1 MSFLIDK
8 NPKLGIGSSRLI
20 RTNYVNELLSNKG
33 KTVTVA
39 GWVENVKELPNL
51 RFVILRDPTGLAQVT
66 LSKKD
71 SPAELLSLTE
81 KLNLQ
86 DVIAVEGMIPEKQI
100 AKIGPELKPIS
111 IKLLNRSETP
121 LPIDITGTSET
132 QLDIRLDWR
141 VLDLRNPRNLAI
153 MAIESKF
160 TEAAEEFLRKNGVI
174 QVSTPA
180 ILGGASEG
188 GSEVFKI
195 DYFGNPAFLRQ
206 DPQLHR
212 QLAIAGG
219 LDKIYDLGPSW
230 RAEMSHTPRHLCE
243 HHAFAVELGFISD
256 ERDTQRFEES
266 LVAHALGKLKDVAKE
281 ELEILEV
288 KLEKPDTP
296 FPEVRFPEIYDVLKE
311 YGKIV
316 PFGEEPDR
324 EGEALL
330 AKYVKEKTKSDF
342 FFMNRF
348 PFSVKPF
355 YVMRVDED
363 PAWARSVDL
372 VYRGMELSSGGQ
384 REHRHSKLM
393 EQVKIKGM
401 DEAQIAWFT
410 DNFRYGVPPHGGFAL
425 GVERIIMQVLGIE
438 NIREVCLF
446 PRTPERLRP

>member
-1 MSFLIDK
+1 M
-8 NPKLGIGSSRLI
+8 I
-20 RTNYVNELLSNKG
+20 RTHYVNELLSNIG
-33 KTVTVA
+33 KQVVIA

-51 RFVILRDPTGLAQVT
+51 RFVILRDRTGLAQIT
-66 LSKKD
+66 LHKKN
-71 SPAELLSLTE
+71 SPPDLLELSS
-81 KLNLQ
+81 KLNVQ
-86 DVIAVEGMIPEKQI
+86 DVLAVTANVPEKQI
-100 AKIGPELKPIS
+100 AKIGPEVSPVS
-111 IKLLNRSETP
+111 IQVLSTSETP
-121 LPIDITGTSET
+121 LPLDITGASET
-132 QLDIRLDWR
+132 QLDTRLDWR
-141 VLDLRNPRNLAI
+141 VLDLRSPRNLAI
-153 MAIESKF
+153 MKIESKLM
-160 TEAAEEFLRKNGVI
+160 EKAEEYLRQKGFI

-195 DYFGNPAFLRQ
+195 DYFGNQAFLRQ

-230 RAEMSHTPRHLCE
+230 RAEQSHTPRHLCE
-243 HHAFAVELGFISD
+243 HHACAVEFGFLSD
-256 ERDTQRFEES
+256 ELDTERVEEELVLYSIGKIAEES
-266 LVAHALGKLKDVAKE
+266 KA
-281 ELEILEV
+281 ELEILNVHVER
-288 KLEKPDTP
+288 PRTP
-296 FPEVRFPEIYDVLKE
+296 FPEIRFPEVYDILKQ

-330 AKYVKEKTKSDF
+330 AKHVKEKTGSDF

-348 PFSVKPF
+348 PFAVKPF
-355 YVMRVDED
+355 YVMRVDDD
-363 PAWARSVDL
+363 PRWARSVDL

-384 REHRHSKLM
+384 RENRYAKLM

-401 DEAQIAWFT
+401 NETEIAWFT

-425 GVERIIMQVLGIE
+425 GIERTVMQLLGIE

>member
-1 MSFLIDK
+1 M
-8 NPKLGIGSSRLI
+8 I
-20 RTNYVNELLSNKG
+20 RTNYINELLANKG
-33 KTVTVA
+33 KNVIIA

-51 RFVILRDPTGLAQVT
+51 RFVIIRDRTGLAQVT

-71 SPAELLSLTE
+71 SSPDLLSLTE
-81 KLNLQ
+81 KFNLQ
-86 DVIAVEGMIPEKQI
+86 DVVSVEGIVPEKQI
-100 AKIGPELKPIS
+100 AKIGPELKPTS
-111 IKLLNRSETP
+111 IKLLNKSETP

-132 QLDIRLDWR
+132 QLDTRLDWR
-141 VLDLRNPRNLAI
+141 VLDLRNPRNHAI
-153 MAIESKF
+153 MKIEANF
-160 TEAAEEFLRKNGVI
+160 MEAAEEFLRNHGVI
-174 QVSTPA
+174 QVQTPA

-243 HHAFAVELGFISD
+243 HHTFAVELGFITD
-256 ERDTQRFEES
+256 EMDTQRFEEN
-266 LVAHALGKLKDVAKE
+266 LVSHTIGKVAETSKAGLELLGVRVEA
-281 ELEILEV
+281 
-288 KLEKPDTP
+288 PATP
-296 FPEVRFPEIYDVLKE
+296 FPEIRFPEVYDILKG

-316 PFGEEPDR
+316 PYGEEPDR

-330 AKYVKEKTKSDF
+330 AKHIKEKTGSDI

-348 PFSVKPF
+348 PFAVKPF
-355 YVMRVDED
+355 YVMRVDDE
-363 PAWARSVDL
+363 PQWARSVDL
-372 VYRGMELSSGGQ
+372 VYKGMELSSGGQ
-384 REHRHSKLM
+384 REHRHAKLM
-393 EQVKIKGM
+393 EQLKVKGM
-401 DEAQIAWFT
+401 DESKIAWFT
-410 DNFRYGVPPHGGFAL
+410 DNFRFGVPPHGGFAL
-425 GVERIIMQVLGIE
+425 GVERTVMQMLNIE

>member
-1 MSFLIDK
+1 M
-8 NPKLGIGSSRLI
+8 
-20 RTNYVNELLSNKG
+20 NELLLNKG
-33 KTVTVA
+33 KNVVIA

-51 RFVILRDPTGLAQVT
+51 RFVILRDRTGLAQIT
-66 LSKKD
+66 LSKKE
-71 SPAELLSLTE
+71 SPQDLLALTE
-81 KLNLQ
+81 RLNLQ
-86 DVIAVEGMIPEKQI
+86 DVIAVEGIVPDKQI
-100 AKIGPELKPIS
+100 AKIGPEMKPTS
-111 IKLLNRSETP
+111 IKVLGRSETP
-121 LPIDITGTSET
+121 LPIDVTGASET
-132 QLDIRLDWR
+132 QLDVRLDWR
-141 VLDLRNPRNLAI
+141 VLDLRNPRNHAI
-153 MAIESKF
+153 MTIESKF
-160 TEAAEEFLRKNGVI
+160 MEAAEEYLRHHGVT
-174 QVSTPA
+174 QVATPA

-188 GSEVFKI
+188 GSEVFKL

-243 HHAFAVELGFISD
+243 HHTFAVELGFISD
-256 ERDTQRFEES
+256 ETDTQRFEEE
-266 LVAHALGKLKDVAKE
+266 LVAHTLGALVETAKP
-281 ELEILEV
+281 ELEILGV
-288 KLEKPDTP
+288 TLEKPSTP
-296 FPEVRFPEIYDVLKE
+296 FPEVRFPEVYDILKE
-311 YGKIV
+311 YGKVV

-324 EGEALL
+324 EGESIL
-330 AKYVKEKTKSDF
+330 AKHVKEKTNSDF

-363 PAWARSVDL
+363 PTWARSVDL

-393 EQVKIKGM
+393 EQVKIKGL
-401 DEAQIAWFT
+401 DEASIAWFT
-410 DNFRYGVPPHGGFAL
+410 NNFRYGVPPHGGFAL
-425 GVERIIMQVLGIE
+425 GVERTIMQMLRVE

>member
-1 MSFLIDK
+1 
-8 NPKLGIGSSRLI
+8 LI
-20 RTNYVNELLSNKG
+20 RTKYVSELLSNKG
-33 KTVTVA
+33 NNVVIA

-51 RFVILRDPTGLAQVT
+51 RFVIIRDPTGVAQVT

-71 SPAELLSLTE
+71 SPQELLTLTE

-86 DVIAVEGMIPEKQI
+86 DVIAVEGIVPEKQI
-100 AKIGPELKPIS
+100 AKIGPELKPTS
-111 IKLLNRSETP
+111 IRLLNKSETP

-132 QLDIRLDWR
+132 QLDLRLDWR
-141 VLDLRNPRNLAI
+141 VLDLRNPRNLA
-153 MAIESKF
+153 MMRIESKF
-160 TEAAEEFLRKNGVI
+160 MEAAEDYLRIQGVI
-174 QVSTPA
+174 QVATPA

-195 DYFGNPAFLRQ
+195 DYFGSPAFLRQ

-243 HHAFAVELGFISD
+243 HHTFAVELGFISD
-256 ERDTQRFEES
+256 ESDTQRFEENF
-266 LVAHALGKLKDVAKE
+266 VAYTLGKLSDIAKE
-281 ELEILEV
+281 ELDLLGV
-288 KLEKPDTP
+288 KVETPSTP
-296 FPEVRFPEIYDVLKE
+296 FPEVRFPEVYDILKE

-324 EGEALL
+324 EGEAIL
-330 AKYVKEKTKSDF
+330 AKYVKEKWKADF

-348 PFSVKPF
+348 PFKVKPF

-363 PAWARSVDL
+363 PQWARSVDL

-401 DEAQIAWFT
+401 DESEIAWFT

-425 GVERIIMQVLGIE
+425 GVERTVMQMLGVE

>member
-1 MSFLIDK
+1 
-8 NPKLGIGSSRLI
+8 LI
-20 RTNYVNELLSNKG
+20 RTNYINELLSNKE
-33 KTVTVA
+33 KKVVIA

-66 LSKKD
+66 LSKRES
-71 SPAELLSLTE
+71 SPELLQLTE

-86 DVIAVEGMIPEKQI
+86 DVIAVEAIVPEKQI
-100 AKIGPELKPIS
+100 AKIGPEVKPIS
-111 IKLLNRSETP
+111 IQPLNRSETP
-121 LPIDITGTSET
+121 LPIDMTGTSET
-132 QLDIRLDWR
+132 QLDVRLDWR

-153 MAIESKF
+153 IRIESKF
-160 TEAAEEFLRKNGVI
+160 MEAAEEYLRMHDVT
-174 QVSTPA
+174 QVATPA

-230 RAEMSHTPRHLCE
+230 RAELSHTPHHLCE
-243 HHAFAVELGFISD
+243 HHTFAVELGFITD
-256 ERDTQRFEES
+256 EGDTQRFEEE
-266 LVAHALGKLKDVAKE
+266 LVSHAFGRLGETAKE
-281 ELEILEV
+281 ELELLGV
-288 KLEKPDTP
+288 NVEKPSTP
-296 FPEVRFPEIYDVLKE
+296 FPEIRFPEVYDVLKE

-316 PFGEEPDR
+316 PYGEEPNR
-324 EGEALL
+324 EGEAIL
-330 AKYVKEKTKSDF
+330 AKHMKEKTKSDF

-348 PFSVKPF
+348 PFKVKPF

-363 PAWARSVDL
+363 PQWARSVDM

-384 REHRHSKLM
+384 REHRHSNLM
-393 EQVKIKGM
+393 DQVKIKGM
-401 DEAQIAWFT
+401 DESTIAWFT

-425 GVERIIMQVLGIE
+425 GVERIIMQMLGVE